1 MELEPRRGYQQAAEA
16 DEVARIRSVYKERDR
31 RGQRG
36 GPIREAY
43 RRLGGGAAG
52 DHSPSSAAAPA
63 RAAPASPGCGLWR
76 RWGPVVP
83 AQCSAGRA
91 DKLAGVDLIPSRLA
105 AARVACPD
113 VDLRLGDGSSIPFPD
128 DSVDVATAVTV
139 FSSILDQDV
148 RRALFAEMERVV
160 RPGGVLLLYDFVI
173 RKPTNPNV
181 IGMPLRRLAE
191 LGRPPDWSIRL
202 SPLLQ
207 AVAVAAALHPRLAD
221 VAMRVA
227 PRTHRLSYW
236 RKPPLEARCR
246 WPGRVGIDA
255 SAPSCGVLLE
265 AVVDEG
271 HARRVAALRAVEAPA
286 DPIRS
291 SRCP

>member
-1 MELEPRRGYQQAAEA
+1 MMERMEVDAGRGDQQAAES
-16 DEVARIRSVYKERDR
+16 DEVVRIRSVYRERDR
-31 RGQRG
+31 QGQRSA
-36 GPIREAY
+36 PFHEAY
-43 RRLGGGAAG
+43 RRLAAERRATTRRILLRLLPEQHPGLLDVGCGGGG
-52 DHSPSSAAAPA
+52 DLSYLRSVGWP
-63 RAAPASPGCGLWR
+63 
-76 RWGPVVP
+76 
-83 AQCSAGRA
+83 A

-105 AARVACPD
+105 AALVACPD
-113 VDLRLGDGSSIPFPD
+113 VDLRLGDGLTIPFPD
-128 DSVDVATAVTV
+128 DSVDVATAATV

-191 LGRPPDWSIRL
+191 LGRPPDWTIRI

-207 AVAVAAALHPRLAD
+207 AVAVAAAIHPRLAD

-236 RKPPLEARCR
+236 RKPPLEADVGG
-246 WPGRVGIDA
+246 PG
-255 SAPSCGVLLE
+255 E
-265 AVVDEG
+265 
-271 HARRVAALRAVEAPA
+271 
-286 DPIRS
+286 
-291 SRCP
+291 